1 MAPVVKKRRMQGEGG
16 IHKWRGYLVATVEL
30 PRGADGKRRRKKIY
44 AKTAAE
50 LAEKRRA
57 YEIEK
62 GLSPDAEKLRVGE
75 LLDRWLQSSAK
86 TKNREHTI
94 ESSYEPIVRL
104 HLKPALGHRKA
115 RVLTGDHVQTMINE
129 KMQEYAPRTVRNIR
143 AVLRKSL
150 NWAKGKK
157 LVTENVAI
165 GVDIPPAAKPK
176 HRTLSAAES
185 QRFLDALS
193 GHRLE
198 ALFWTLIL
206 MGIREAEAIGARIAS
221 LDLDAGTMRIDTQM
235 QRVGKRFQATPTKG
249 GSDVLMSLPSVLIPI
264 LRAHLDRL
272 AEERTYTKWDE
283 QGLLFPNETGRPFHA
298 SYIYKQFKAALK
310 RAGIVPTGIRVHDLR
325 HTCASLL
332 IGEGVHLSVVK
343 EHLRHSQISI
353 TADTYGHVFEEVQR
367 AASEKIGN
375 LFTSPEPAPLE
386 LPHRLLTSPVE

>member
-1 MAPVVKKRRMQGEGG
+1 MARTIKKRRLQGEGG
-16 IHKWRGYLVATVEL
+16 VHKWRGYLVATVEL
-30 PRGADGKRRRKKIY
+30 PRGADGKRKRKKLY

-50 LAEKRRA
+50 LAEKKRA

-62 GLSPDAEKLRVGE
+62 GLSPDSEKLKVGE
-75 LLDRWLQSSAK
+75 LLDRWLQSSAR

-115 RVLTGDHVQTMINE
+115 RALTGNHVQALINE
-129 KMQEYAPRTVRNIR
+129 KMEDYAPRTVRNIR
-143 AVLRKSL
+143 AVLRKAL

-165 GVDIPPAAKPK
+165 GVDIPPAVKPK
-176 HRTLSAAES
+176 YRTLNKTEA
-185 QRFLDALS
+185 QRFLDALT

-206 MGIREAEAIGARIAS
+206 MGIREAEVIGLCVAS
-221 LDLDAGTMRIDTQM
+221 LDLNVGTMRIDTQM
-235 QRVGKRFQATPTKG
+235 QRIGKRFQATPTKG
-249 GSDVLMSLPSVLIPI
+249 GSDVLMSIPSVLIPI
-264 LRAHLDRL
+264 LRAHLARL
-272 AEERTYTKWDE
+272 AEERTYSKWDE
-283 QGLLFPNETGRPFHA
+283 QGLLFPNETGRALHA
-298 SYIYKQFKAALK
+298 SYVYKQFKKALT
-310 RAGIVPTGIRVHDLR
+310 RAGIDPAGIRVHDLR

-367 AASEKIGN
+367 AASEKLGN
-375 LFTSPEPAPLE
+375 LFTSPEPIPLE
-386 LPHRLLTSPVE
+386 LPKKKTEV